1 MALERLL
8 ETDKNK
14 VLLIGAV
21 ISVGLVSA
29 FAYHSILGYFFT
41 GTDTVTLIETSRI
54 HSFKD
59 FTRIFSEPLMAG
71 SKFVDIA
78 KFFRPVASLSYALD
92 YSIWN
97 LNPFGFQLTNLLLN
111 ASVACLVVG
120 VMYLLCNGNILFAWL
135 SGLIFALHPILVDSV
150 PATDRRHDIIA
161 AMFLLLSLFLFL
173 KSKISGSNKK
183 WLLCCSLFS
192 YLLALGGKEIAIIL
206 PALIFAQ
213 IFIFSTYG
221 KWVERSCLSL
231 RQSTPY
237 FLITAGYLIWRTS
250 VLKGLGG
257 YLKGVPL
264 TWNDIQAYGANI
276 FHNYFLDLT
285 YPADLFGVFDTGL
298 ANLWTFLMLSVFGL
312 YLVLFLWGLSSRRGP
327 SYTQK
332 SIKLLSFL
340 VLWLLI
346 PLILFVVTL
355 TFAHRS
361 MYISAIPFSALLA
374 YPLAE
379 CIKHFRTVL
388 TKFRINPSVGV
399 KTCFCYKSEKLVLIL
414 GLSMLSFLLA
424 YSPIIRPYDQWEA
437 SGCIGRMIL
446 TKLASGTRQV
456 NQDCRVDLY
465 NLPNCLRSYE
475 KREPKA
481 KDVTYLSD
489 YSIKS
494 WLNLCGFQKKMDV
507 IIHSRS
513 QPWDFSGD
521 LSVAILK
528 LGKQNLR
535 AIVRIRPLAKRVSP
549 VWTPLKI
556 P

>member
-1 MALERLL
+1 M
-8 ETDKNK
+8 
-14 VLLIGAV
+14 IGAV

-41 GTDTVTLIETSRI
+41 GTDTITLIETSRI
-54 HSFKD
+54 QSIKD
-59 FTRIFSEPLMAG
+59 FTKLFTEPLMAG
-71 SKFVDIA
+71 SKFVDVA

-92 YSIWN
+92 YSIWS

-120 VMYLLCNGNILFAWL
+120 AMYLLSNGDLLFAWL

-161 AMFLLLSLFLFL
+161 AVFLLASLFLFL
-173 KSKISGSNKK
+173 KSRISDSNRK

-192 YLLALGGKEIAIIL
+192 YVLALGGKEIAITL
-206 PALIFAQ
+206 PVLIFAQ
-213 IFIFSTYG
+213 IHIFSNYNT
-221 KWVERSCLSL
+221 WIQRSCLSL
-231 RQSTPY
+231 KQSFPY

-257 YLKGVPL
+257 YLKGDPL
-264 TWNDIQAYGANI
+264 TWNDIEAYSANI
-276 FHNYFLDLT
+276 FHNYFLDLI
-285 YPADLFGVFDTGL
+285 YPADPFGVFDSRL
-298 ANLWTFLMLSVFGL
+298 ANFWTFLVISVFGL
-312 YLVLFLWGLSSRRGP
+312 YWLLSLWVLTLRKGRLYTRG
-327 SYTQK
+327 

-340 VLWLLI
+340 ILWLLM
-346 PLILFVVTL
+346 PLILFLVTL

-361 MYISAIPFSALLA
+361 MYIPAIPFSALLA

-379 CIKHFRTVL
+379 CTKHLRNVL
-388 TKFRINPSVGV
+388 KKLPFNPDMTG
-399 KTCFCYKSEKLVLIL
+399 KTCIRYKSEVLVLVL
-414 GLSMLSFLLA
+414 GLSMFCFLLV
-424 YSPIIRPYDQWEA
+424 YSPIIRKYDQWEA
-437 SGCIGRMIL
+437 SGRMGRLIL

-456 NQDCRVDLY
+456 NQDCRVNLY

-475 KREPKA
+475 KKEPKA

-494 WLNLCGFQKKMDV
+494 WLNLCGFHKKMDV

-521 LSVAILK
+521 LSVAILQ

-535 AIVRIRPLAKRVSP
+535 AIVRIKPLAKRNSS
-549 VWTPLKI
+549 VWIRSKTP
-556 P
+556 